1 MTSIK
6 SMIDKADITV
16 VINPDNPSGFML
28 NQKEIIELAEY
39 SKSKGHQLVVDES
52 FVDFARSE
60 VRFTLFNDEFINK
73 YPNVIVIKSISKSYG
88 VPGLRLGLLATSD
101 TSLLKELKQEMQVWN
116 INSFAE
122 YYLQIYQL
130 FAKSYSE
137 ACDMIVEAREEFVNK
152 LKEFKQFKVYPSEA
166 NYVMVDLGDINSRKL
181 AITLLDKYKLII
193 KDLSSKKTFEGRNFI
208 RLAVRD
214 KTDNDYLIKCLK
226 EVIK

>member
-1 MTSIK
+1 MFQELQYHFDDF
-6 SMIDKADITV
+6 DK
-16 VINPDNPSGFML
+16 L
-28 NQKEIIELAEY
+28 YRKKKKEQSFTELQERLQVSDIELEGIIDLLNTY
-39 SKSKGHQLVVDES
+39 GLS
-52 FVDFARSE
+52 
-60 VRFTLFNDEFINK
+60 EFINK

-101 TSLLKELKQEMQVWN
+101 TNLLKELKQEMQVWN

-130 FAKSYSE
+130 FSKSYDE
-137 ACDMIVEAREEFVNK
+137 ACDKIVNAREEFVNK
-152 LKEFKQFKVYPSEA
+152 LKAFKDFKVYPSEA
-166 NYVMVDLGDINSRKL
+166 NYVMVDLGDINSREL

-193 KDLSSKKTFEGRNFI
+193 KDLSSKKTFEGKNFI

-214 KTDNDYLIKCLK
+214 RNDNNYLINCLK